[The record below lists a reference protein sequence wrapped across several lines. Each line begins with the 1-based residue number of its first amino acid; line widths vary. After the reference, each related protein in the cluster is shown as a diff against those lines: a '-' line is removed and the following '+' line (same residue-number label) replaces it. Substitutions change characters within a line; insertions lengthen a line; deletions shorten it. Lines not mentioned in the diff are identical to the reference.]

1 MSLFYLITS
10 QTYNNG
16 TLWTDILFA
25 VCTVIV
31 YGRFEWRLRTLALR
45 VVECAALFLLAE
57 LLDVTL
63 NIFGLSGYPAP
74 TYVALFV
81 PHLLYA
87 YSQVRLGPTDRL
99 VRLTTFCSLFMITVG
114 FTRVVVPS
122 IDVLAETEW
131 GYSLTSLISYAA
143 MFAAAFFVRG
153 LNISHFLY
161 VPRNFVFLVVTTD
174 VLGAT
179 ASQVFVNLRDTFSYF
194 EEQSGIDETLQEL
207 TQAVSGVNLIVDVLF
222 MLLVIVAYIMFYS
235 LAEEHDQ
242 RAQDLVTRKSDIDN
256 ASIAATT
263 KAVYQKLRELRHEIK
278 NHDAYLVSLIDAGE
292 YEKARRFLA
301 DQSGERAT
309 ILRRVTSGN
318 LAIDTVVNAK
328 IALAQSQGVEV
339 ETMLAVPAQLPF
351 DEGEIFRLLANLMD
365 NAIEGT
371 VAARATAGSGV
382 AGGDGAAGG
391 KVTLEILPKGGYW
404 FITVRNPC
412 DPARVVRRPDGTLR
426 TSKADAEV
434 HGFGTR
440 VIKRVAERYRGTAQF
455 SVEGGTFTASV
466 MLAQD
471 TAAGTGERKVA

>member
-31 YGRFEWRLRTLALR
+31 YGRFEWRLRTLAQR

-87 YSQVRLGPTDRL
+87 YSQERLGPTDRL

-153 LNISHFLY
+153 LNISSFLY

-222 MLLVIVAYIMFYS
+222 MLLVVVAYIMFYS

-278 NHDAYLVSLIDAGE
+278 NHDAYLVSLLDAGDYDRLRE
-292 YEKARRFLA
+292 VLLKQV
-301 DQSGERAT
+301 DERART
-309 ILRRVTSGN
+309 LDRVATGN
-318 LAIDTVVNAK
+318 LTVDAVVNAK
-328 IALAQSQGVEV
+328 MAEAASEGIPVK
-339 ETMLAVPAQLPF
+339 TMLAVPPELPF
-351 DEGEIFRLLANLMD
+351 DDDDLFRLLANLLD

-371 VAARATAGSGV
+371 R
-382 AGGDGAAGG
+382 AAGG
-391 KVTLEILPKGGYW
+391 GGSITLAMVPEGSYW
-404 FITVRNPC
+404 IVSVKNPC
-412 DPARVVRRPDGTLR
+412 DPTLIRRRLDGTLR
-426 TSKADAEV
+426 TSKDDAEV
-434 HGFGTR
+434 HGYGTR
-440 VIKRVAERYRGTAQF
+440 VIKGIAEKYNGTAKF
-455 SVEGGTFTASV
+455 DVAKDVFVASVLLESVEFEE
-466 MLAQD
+466 D
-471 TAAGTGERKVA
+471 EAA